1 MRNNLQRLIAPLAV
15 CAAMIAPSI
24 VVADDDG
31 GEDKT
36 ISGVGETGSDA
47 DKAIAR
53 AKAATTVIESV
64 LQDWSFSVIR
74 GDRRKALIHSVYDI
88 FRNEHWDPLNRA
100 NPNGK
105 FKYVASYSRSEAENR
120 VMDNLHVE
128 EEFGRD
134 PFIMVCLPV
143 DWCETGLGRDSNAIS
158 ESVRL
163 GASDYMNRHRF
174 RQSPA
179 ANNQEKV
186 KQAALSLG
194 ADPATAKLRDFGL
207 MFQADLVCSIKGQIK
222 LEKWPADSAQAEAGY
237 YGYLRAQLCVGRL
250 YDKGSDTIL
259 AEFKLES
266 SNSKKDEKDATA
278 NKLHQPWVTKDDVG
292 EQAEKYAT
300 CIGKMIGANVAKRLF
315 EKFYRN
321 VDQGGGN
328 QGGGTAPT
336 ASSGSRKCPGC
347 GDTILDGAIAK
358 CPSCDSPLPAGSGA
372 ATPANP
378 GNANPG
384 NTNPGTPAGRTPT
397 DRDFYEIRFKG
408 WSDTD
413 VELIH
418 NAISAKEGFSRW
430 KEQGSTAEFHTYRC
444 AFTGELIVKRIN
456 ESLDEVNMKSKAKV
470 SKSGNTITIE
480 KGGG

>member
-1 MRNNLQRLIAPLAV
+1 MRNYLSRLIGPLAV
-15 CAAMIAPSI
+15 GVALLAPSI

-36 ISGVGETGSDA
+36 VSAVGETKSDA
-47 DKAIAR
+47 DKSIAR
-53 AKAATTVIESV
+53 AKAATTVIEGI
-64 LQDWSFSVIR
+64 LQDWSFAAIR
-74 GDRRKALIHSVYDI
+74 GERRKQLIHSVYDI
-88 FRNEHWDPLNRA
+88 FRNEHWDPLNRSNA
-100 NPNGK
+100 DGK
-105 FKYVASYSRSEAENR
+105 HKYVASYSRSEAENR
-120 VMDNLHVE
+120 VMDCLKVE

-143 DWCETGLGRDSNAIS
+143 DWCETGLGRDSNAIG

-186 KQAALSLG
+186 KQAAVSLG
-194 ADPATAKLRDFGL
+194 ADPATQKLKDFAM

-222 LEKWPADSAQAEAGY
+222 LEKWPADSAQAEAGF

-259 AEFKLES
+259 AEFKIES
-266 SNSKKDEKDATA
+266 TGSKKDEKDATA
-278 NKLHQPWVTKDDVG
+278 NKIHQPWVTKDNIG
-292 EQAEKYAT
+292 EEAEKYAT

-315 EKFYRN
+315 EKFYARQAD
-321 VDQGGGN
+321 VAPSSGGN
-328 QGGGTAPT
+328 SGGGTSAGP
-336 ASSGSRKCPGC
+336 RKCPGC
-347 GDTILDGAIAK
+347 GDSILDGAIAK
-358 CPSCDSPLPAGSGA
+358 CPSCDSPLPAAAASSG
-372 ATPANP
+372 
-378 GNANPG
+378 GNSGG
-384 NTNPGTPAGRTPT
+384 NSGGTTTPAGRQPT
-397 DRDFYEIRFKG
+397 DRDFYELRFKG

-413 VELIH
+413 VDLIQK
-418 NAISAKEGFSRW
+418 AIEGKDGFSRW
-430 KEQGSTAEFHTYRC
+430 KEQGSTGEFHVYRVC
-444 AFTGELIVKRIN
+444 FMGELIVKRVN
-456 ESLDEVNMKSKAKV
+456 ESLDEVNLKSKAKV